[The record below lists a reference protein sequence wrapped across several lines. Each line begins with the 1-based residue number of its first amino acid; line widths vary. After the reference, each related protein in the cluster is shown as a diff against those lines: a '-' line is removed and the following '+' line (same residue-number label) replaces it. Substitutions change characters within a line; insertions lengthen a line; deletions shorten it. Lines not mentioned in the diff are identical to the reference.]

1 MKNPK
6 KIGNE
11 YERKII
17 DMINKYLGSGYT
29 KTKLSGGADHP
40 GDMRDYWKTTP
51 LAKYTIE
58 CKYHG
63 SDKEFRKKIIENIS
77 QAIRQNPANRNWQLI
92 IHLPNSQTEL
102 VIMDLQDYL
111 VNDITSQM
119 IVSQKDHRNIMNKID
134 NGFRLLKSGLEEL
147 KAKI

>member
-6 KIGNE
+6 KVGTD

-17 DMINKYLGSGYT
+17 DIINKYLGSGYT

-40 GDMRDYWKTTP
+40 GDMREYYKTTP
-51 LAKYTIE
+51 LARYTIE

-63 SDKEFRKKIIENIS
+63 SGKEFRRKILLDIN
-77 QAIRQNPANRNWQLI
+77 QAITQTPANRNWQLI
-92 IHLPNSQTEL
+92 IHLPNSKTEL

-111 VNDITSQM
+111 VNDIIGQM
-119 IVSQKDHRNIMNKID
+119 TVSNKEAKQIIKELE
-134 NGFRLLKSGLEEL
+134 NGKYKISRSIERL
-147 KAKI
+147 KAVL